1 MTFSQAIE
9 TIEKYQDNIN
19 DQVVRM
25 DDVFAPDEYY
35 LAVSAILPMFKCMNC
50 LSNWASRDNI
60 IGDFPFE
67 SDNSRQF
74 IPRCEDESNYR
85 PDVQYSP
92 EDLPYVQEE
101 RDEELPFE

>member
-50 LSNWASRDNI
+50 LSNWASKDDI
-60 IGDFPFE
+60 VGDFV
-67 SDNSRQF
+67 
-74 IPRCEDESNYR
+74 PRCEDETNFC

-92 EDLPYVQEE
+92 EDLPYVQ
-101 RDEELPFE
+101 RSPDCDELPFG